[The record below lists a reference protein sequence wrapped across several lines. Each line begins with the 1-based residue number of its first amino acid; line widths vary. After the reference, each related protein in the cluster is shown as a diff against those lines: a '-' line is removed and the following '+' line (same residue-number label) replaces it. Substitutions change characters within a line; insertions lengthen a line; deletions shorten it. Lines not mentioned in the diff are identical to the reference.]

1 MRDFA
6 ASSYKAILSALM
18 AGRDDGISSPPN
30 PAGELQR
37 RPLTVRFHPMKRL
50 FLIACLVVFG
60 CTARRD
66 PVASFKDVVNQYES
80 LTNSC
85 FIGAADRVSI
95 SVVKTNLVDIPYMA
109 VVRYSEG
116 FRTTTKETVSI
127 SLRAT
132 FSFRGEKW
140 AEKTLEI
147 VDRSRVGTNDFSSLD
162 SVLDCEERQWQAAV
176 MYSNLPHIR

>member
-1 MRDFA
+1 
-6 ASSYKAILSALM
+6 
-18 AGRDDGISSPPN
+18 
-30 PAGELQR
+30 
-37 RPLTVRFHPMKRL
+37 MKRF

-60 CTARRD
+60 CTSRRD
-66 PVASFKDVVNQYES
+66 PVASFRDVVNQYGS

-95 SVVKTNLVDIPYMA
+95 SVVKTNLPEIPYMA

-116 FRTTTKETVSI
+116 FRTSTNGTVSI
-127 SLRAT
+127 TLRAI

-140 AEKTLEI
+140 AEKMVDI
-147 VDRSRVGTNDFSSLD
+147 VDRSRVGTNEFDRLD

-176 MYSNLPHIR
+176 MFSNLPHIR